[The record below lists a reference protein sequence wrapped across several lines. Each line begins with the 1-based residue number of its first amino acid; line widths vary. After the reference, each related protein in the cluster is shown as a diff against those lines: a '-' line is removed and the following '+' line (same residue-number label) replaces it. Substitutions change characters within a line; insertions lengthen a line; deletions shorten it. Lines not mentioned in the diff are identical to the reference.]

1 MVCFADGRTKKIKN
15 VFIDAKI
22 PREDREKIPLLCTGS
37 EVVAIIGGRVSDKY
51 KVNKDTE
58 RVLVIEYGTD
68 R

>member
-1 MVCFADGRTKKIKN
+1 M
-15 VFIDAKI
+15 FIDAKI

-68 R
+68 G